1 MELVRISTAGNVDD
15 GKSTLIGRLLYD
27 NNALTE
33 EQEALIEQK
42 SKEKGWDD
50 LDFSVLTDGLTAERE
65 QGITIDVAHIYFST
79 KSHKFI
85 IADSPGHVEYTRN
98 MVTGASTSDLS
109 IILIDARKGLQEQSY
124 RHYYI
129 SQLLRLERVIFCVN
143 KMDLVEYSEDR
154 FLEIAVDVQR
164 MVKAFGHGLRYDI
177 VPISSLKGD
186 NVVYTSTHM
195 PWYTGDTLNTLLHV
209 RKEEKDENLPFRFDV
224 QQVFHSQE
232 EGFTDYR
239 GYAGRV
245 LSGSVSLGDQ
255 ITVLPS
261 GKQVSVT
268 EIRRY
273 TEALPNAQA
282 GDSVALSLSTELDIS
297 RGALFSDSLQLP
309 SDRQQFSCTL
319 VWMDDKQAQAGQRYL
334 LKTGARDILVK
345 IQQIVRVID
354 PIHPGEV
361 LEKSELALNDIAEV
375 ELRSSQSTYLD
386 AYEINPRNGAFILI
400 DEQSNQ
406 TVAVGMTR

>member
-42 SKEKGWDD
+42 SKEKGWND

-85 IADSPGHVEYTRN
+85 ITDSPGHVEYTRN
-98 MVTGASTSDLS
+98 MVTGASTSNLS

-154 FLEIAVDVQR
+154 FLEIAIDVQR

-297 RGALFSDSLQLP
+297 RGALFSDSLQFP